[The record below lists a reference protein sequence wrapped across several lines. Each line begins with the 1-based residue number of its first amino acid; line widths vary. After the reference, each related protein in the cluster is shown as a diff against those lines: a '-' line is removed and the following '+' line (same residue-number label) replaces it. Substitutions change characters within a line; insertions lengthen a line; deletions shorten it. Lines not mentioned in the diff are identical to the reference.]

1 MELCHQ
7 LLLKMDLKPF
17 LVHVINIGVTNFAA
31 AGNVNVMERF
41 LLQQP
46 AKRPHRQSEIDE
58 QPQAAAA
65 APSYED
71 TANPLSVLDGSSLAD
86 NVYVCGV
93 CGEAFPPFFAEP
105 HRLFHEAEASE
116 APP

>member
-31 AGNVNVMERF
+31 ADNVNVMERY

-46 AKRPHRQSEIDE
+46 AKRPHRQSETDE
-58 QPQAAAA
+58 AAST
-65 APSYED
+65 APSRED
-71 TANPLSVLDGSSLAD
+71 TASPLSVLGDSSLAD
-86 NVYVCGV
+86 DAYVCGV
-93 CGEAFPPFFAEP
+93 CGETFPPFFAEP